1 MVNTYTEEFIA
12 QIAKEVL
19 RSLALGEQIEFDV
32 EEFNYNYDKG
42 LVDDYIETLKES
54 NITKSELGIDKD
66 YLTGALRYT
75 KGGDLSHYTIT
86 VLEELFNRRY
96 NVLLAADFPHISKDD
111 PYFVA
116 IREAD
121 FHRFR
126 KDPVMQDFI
135 TMLIKAVDTTVLNL
149 YDDTHGSGTARQY
162 IETIYGDEGDG
173 LGITMNQ
180 LSLF

>member
-1 MVNTYTEEFIA
+1 MSNNYTEEFKE

-19 RSLALGEQIEFDV
+19 RSLTTGEQIDFDV
-32 EEFNYNYDKG
+32 EEFNYNFDKD

-54 NITKSELGIDKD
+54 SNTKNELGIDKD

-96 NVLLAADFPHISKDD
+96 NVLLSADFPDINKDD

-116 IREAD
+116 VREAD

-162 IETIYGDEGDG
+162 IQNEYGDKGDG
-173 LGITMNQ
+173 LGIVVDQ
-180 LSLF
+180 LTLF

>member
-1 MVNTYTEEFIA
+1 MVETYTEEFKS

-19 RSLALGEQIEFDV
+19 RSLTTGEQIDFDV
-32 EEFNYNYDKG
+32 EEFNYNFDKD

-54 NITKSELGIDKD
+54 SITKNDLGIDRD

-96 NVLLAADFPHISKDD
+96 NVLLSADFPHISKDD
-111 PYFVA
+111 PYIESV
-116 IREAD
+116 READ

-135 TMLIKAVDTTVLNL
+135 TMLIKAVDTTVLSL
-149 YDDTHGSGTARQY
+149 YDDTQGSGTARQY
-162 IETIYGDEGDG
+162 IQTIYGDEGEG
-173 LGITMNQ
+173 LGITLDQ
-180 LSLF
+180 LTLF